1 MTIVIS
7 AGDDS
12 VFEISHP
19 VPSLQNKIPT
29 KTDITHEQK
38 KKNKQNMDTH
48 FHTPYNITVVRTMSH
63 AKTVLHVRKPFN
75 NN

>member
-19 VPSLQNKIPT
+19 VYPYSSRNKITAKNDISCSSIDVNEKCT
-29 KTDITHEQK
+29 KTK
-38 KKNKQNMDTH
+38 
-48 FHTPYNITVVRTMSH
+48 
-63 AKTVLHVRKPFN
+63 
-75 NN
+75 

>member
-1 MTIVIS
+1 MYMIRMTIVIS

-29 KTDITHEQK
+29 KNDIINMNEKH
-38 KKNKQNMDTH
+38 NKT
-48 FHTPYNITVVRTMSH
+48 S
-63 AKTVLHVRKPFN
+63 K
-75 NN
+75 